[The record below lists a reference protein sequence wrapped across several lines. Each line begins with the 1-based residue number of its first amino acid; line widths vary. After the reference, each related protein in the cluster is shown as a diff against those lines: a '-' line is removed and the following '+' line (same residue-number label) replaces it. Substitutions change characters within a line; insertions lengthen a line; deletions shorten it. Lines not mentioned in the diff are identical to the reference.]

1 MLTFRPH
8 DDRPAGAGRATAP
21 GDPEAPEEG
30 GDVGGRHRRAFPGHT
45 PGHLAA
51 PDGPAQRRLD
61 RREARR
67 DAPPVPDPSRGAR
80 WPPRIPGGFLGPW
93 TLPFEARLGERR
105 TFRQAPLKKP
115 QPIRREV
122 MIDAPPDVVFSF
134 FTDPAKFIL
143 WLGRVAELDARPGG
157 LFRVNVNGRD
167 VVRGTFLEV
176 VPPRRVVF
184 TWGWE
189 GKESAVPPGS
199 TRVEITLAPE
209 GAGGTRLRLTHTG
222 LPEPSRGGHDE
233 GWVHYL
239 ARLGVAAPGGD
250 PGPDPL
256 GTLET

>member
-1 MLTFRPH
+1 M
-8 DDRPAGAGRATAP
+8 
-21 GDPEAPEEG
+21 
-30 GDVGGRHRRAFPGHT
+30 
-45 PGHLAA
+45 
-51 PDGPAQRRLD
+51 
-61 RREARR
+61 
-67 DAPPVPDPSRGAR
+67 
-80 WPPRIPGGFLGPW
+80 
-93 TLPFEARLGERR
+93 
-105 TFRQAPLKKP
+105 KKP

-199 TRVEITLAPE
+199 TRVEVTLAPE
-209 GAGGTRLRLTHTG
+209 GAGGTRLALTHSG
-222 LPEPSRGGHDE
+222 LPEPSESGHDA

-239 ARLGVAAPGGD
+239 ARLGVAAAKGD

-256 GTLET
+256 GTLETKHGSKSGAS